1 MCGSNRAEIPI
12 YEGRLREYRNITGR
26 NLRKLFLHR
35 RYTEIGESGSEPSRS
50 VRRFAH
56 QQGGAVTTTPPSE
69 DRLPDAERVR
79 NGTRLQGEYAVNR
92 VADALQLPPGVR
104 EDAGAFLHGALE
116 AGACPDYAPETVG
129 TAAAY
134 AAIRRSERPW
144 TRTEVVD
151 AADGDNSAVTGAYH
165 SIVRTFGL
173 CLNPPDPEQF
183 VGRIVDE
190 CDLPNAVE
198 RRARDRLETTETH
211 DSDSALGLAAAAVI
225 VESDASPADVAEL
238 TPLSALSVRSRYLPR
253 FDER

>member
-1 MCGSNRAEIPI
+1 
-12 YEGRLREYRNITGR
+12 
-26 NLRKLFLHR
+26 
-35 RYTEIGESGSEPSRS
+35 
-50 VRRFAH
+50 
-56 QQGGAVTTTPPSE
+56 VTTTSPTE

-79 NGTRLQGEYAVNR
+79 NGTRLAGEYAVNR

-104 EDAGAFLHGALE
+104 EDADAFLHGALE

-151 AADGDNSAVTGAYH
+151 AVDGDGSAVTGAYH
-165 SIVRTFGL
+165 GIVRAFGL
-173 CLNPPDPEQF
+173 CLNSPDPERF
-183 VGRIVDE
+183 VARIVDG

-198 RRARDRLETTETH
+198 RRALARLGATETH

-238 TPLSALSVRSRYLPR
+238 TPLSALALRSRYVPR